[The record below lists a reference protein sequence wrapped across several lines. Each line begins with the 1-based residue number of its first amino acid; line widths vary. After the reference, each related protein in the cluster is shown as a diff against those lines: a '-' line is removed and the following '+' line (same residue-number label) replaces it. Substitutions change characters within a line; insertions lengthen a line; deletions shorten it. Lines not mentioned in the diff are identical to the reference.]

1 MVSRRLRE
9 AIAPAYLLACLLL
22 GGSSQGIWANMV
34 LQLVGLG
41 LIGWAAL
48 VSPPD
53 PMPREQRQIFWLV
66 LLALVVVLLQLIP
79 LPAGAWAQLGPRHV
93 IAEGYAV
100 LGIRAPN
107 LPLSVAPYDTIS
119 ALLCVIPPVAML
131 AAVLRLGCRPLL
143 LVLALVA
150 GTSAGILLGALQVSS
165 PDALSSPW
173 YLYEETN
180 WGLATGFFA
189 NANHMADLLVITLP
203 FLAALLARAGR
214 SGRNVQRYSAA
225 VALVGGTALVIAV
238 GIALNGSLAGYGL
251 AVPVVLASAMI
262 MLPARSGA
270 FRALAALAAILL
282 IVAVGWL
289 ATTPL
294 SSEAAFRAS
303 AQTSVQSRE
312 QILRTSMKA
321 AGDFMPLG
329 SGIGSFQRVYAL
341 YEDHDRLDPT
351 TYVNHAH
358 NDYVE
363 LALET
368 GVPGLIVLALFFA
381 WWIPRAWRAWRPV
394 PPDPYMRAAS
404 VASAAI
410 LIHSLVDFP
419 LRTAAIGACFAMCLA
434 LLVRPRPAATPDQ
447 SELRP
452 TRHLV
457 VG

>member
-1 MVSRRLRE
+1 MTSRLRE
-9 AIAPAYLLACLLL
+9 GVAPTYLLACLIL
-22 GGSSQGIWANMV
+22 GGSGQGIWANMV
-34 LQLVGLG
+34 LQLLGLG

-48 VSPPD
+48 VTARAPV
-53 PMPREQRQIFWLV
+53 PREERQLLWLI
-66 LLALVVVLLQLIP
+66 LLALTIVLVQLIP
-79 LPAGAWAQLGPRHV
+79 LPPGIWDHLGPRSV
-93 IAEGYAV
+93 IAEGYRI
-100 LGIRAPN
+100 LGMPAPSM
-107 LPLSVAPYDTIS
+107 PLSVAPYESIS
-119 ALLCVIPPVAML
+119 SLLSLIPPLAML
-131 AAVLRLGCRPLL
+131 AALLRIGCRPLL

-150 GTSAGILLGALQVSS
+150 GTFAGILLGALQVST
-165 PDALSSPW
+165 PDLSW
-173 YLYEETN
+173 YLYEESN
-180 WGLATGFFA
+180 FGVATGFFA

-203 FLAALLARAGR
+203 FLAAVLARAGR

-225 VALVGGTALVIAV
+225 VALVAGAALVIAV

-251 AVPVVLASAMI
+251 AVPVLMASAMI
-262 MLPARSGA
+262 MLPRRSGA
-270 FRALAALAAILL
+270 LRWMPALSAILL
-282 IVAVGWL
+282 IAAIGWL

-294 SSEAAFRAS
+294 SSESALRS
-303 AQTSVQSRE
+303 NAQTSVQSRE
-312 QILRTSMKA
+312 EILRTSVKA
-321 AGDFMPLG
+321 AADFMPLG

-368 GVPGLIVLALFFA
+368 GVPGLILLALFLGWWARAA
-381 WWIPRAWRAWRPV
+381 WQAWRPADR
-394 PPDPYMRAAS
+394 DPYARAAS

-434 LLVRPRPAATPDQ
+434 LLIRPRSQAAVD
-447 SELRP
+447 SSDLRP
-452 TRHLV
+452 TRHVV